1 MVVGFKGAVSKT
13 AMKILRWF
21 EWIAFAASLVPI
33 FSLAAF
39 IHAWMP
45 VFTRPCHVDHAE
57 AVTHARGDVT
67 EDQIR
72 DCAVLGSAP
81 EFRVRLRLASA
92 SDFTALVYYD
102 SVSNINLHWEDADHL
117 SVDLGEVTW
126 LTPQINH
133 LGRVTISYSYSGAE
147 PSLE

>member
-1 MVVGFKGAVSKT
+1 MS
-13 AMKILRWF
+13 
-21 EWIAFAASLVPI
+21 
-33 FSLAAF
+33 
-39 IHAWMP
+39 
-45 VFTRPCHVDHAE
+45 
-57 AVTHARGDVT
+57 
-67 EDQIR
+67 
-72 DCAVLGSAP
+72 
-81 EFRVRLRLASA
+81 SA

-102 SVSNINLHWEDADHL
+102 SVSNINLHWEDAYHL

>member
-1 MVVGFKGAVSKT
+1 
-13 AMKILRWF
+13 
-21 EWIAFAASLVPI
+21 
-33 FSLAAF
+33 
-39 IHAWMP
+39 MP
-45 VFTRPCHVDHAE
+45 LLTRPCHIDHGV
-57 AVTHARGDVT
+57 AVANACGDVT
-67 EDQIR
+67 ENQIR
-72 DCAVLGSAP
+72 DCAILGSAP
-81 EFRVRLRLASA
+81 EFRVSLQLATA
-92 SDFTALVYYD
+92 SDFTTLVYYD